1 VWRNRWA
8 LIAATFTVD
17 YGVSN
22 PAVPGTSTGPPPSVW
37 IFSSVAARSPSW
49 VRMNLD
55 DLRGLLES
63 LFEARNVSSS
73 P

>member
-1 VWRNRWA
+1 VG
-8 LIAATFTVD
+8 VD
-17 YGVSN
+17 HREFRSRLRRTHLLRARDVDR
-22 PAVPGTSTGPPPSVW
+22 PPPSVW
-37 IFSSVAARSPSW
+37 VFLSVTARSPSW

-55 DLRGLLES
+55 DVRGLLES